1 MMRAKITLS
10 YDGSVFNGFQIQKD
24 EKKSKRSVVGII
36 TDAFET
42 LNINTKIVGSGRT
55 DTLVHAMHQVIH
67 VDLPRFWKDTQQ
79 LQISLN
85 KLVHP
90 HIHIQKIEYA
100 ESSFHARFSAKRRL
114 YRYFFYDGTYQ
125 PMLANYALHVEP
137 LDIKELNAY
146 ARLFVGK
153 HNFEFFKKQD
163 GGNTKNEREIF
174 RAGAYR
180 HQNFIIVY
188 FEGDAFLRSQVR
200 MMCDFLLKMASNKFS
215 VVDLQKQLGREQK
228 ISTKVCPACGLYLSR
243 VYY

>member
-36 TDAFET
+36 TDAFQT
-42 LNINTKIVGSGRT
+42 LNIDTKIVGSGRT

-67 VDLPRFWKDTQQ
+67 VDLPNFWKDTQQ

-85 KLVHP
+85 KLIHP
-90 HIHIQKIEYA
+90 HIHIQKIEDTD
-100 ESSFHARFSAKRRL
+100 ETFHARFSAKRRL
-114 YRYFFYDGTYQ
+114 YRYFFYDGAYQ

-137 LDIKELNAY
+137 LDVKELNAY
-146 ARLFVGK
+146 AKLFVGK

-163 GGNTKNEREIF
+163 GGNTKNEREIS

-215 VVDLQKQLGREQK
+215 LSDLKKQLRGEHK

>member
-1 MMRAKITLS
+1 MMRTKITLS

-42 LNINTKIVGSGRT
+42 LNIDTKIVGSGRT
-55 DTLVHAMHQVIH
+55 DTLVHALHQVIH
-67 VDLPRFWKDTQQ
+67 VDLPNFWKDTKQ

-90 HIHIQKIEYA
+90 HIHIQKIECV
-100 ESSFHARFSAKRRL
+100 SQTFHARFSAKRRL
-114 YRYFFYDGTYQ
+114 YRYFLYDGVYQ

-137 LDIKELNAY
+137 IDVRQLNTY
-146 ARLFVGK
+146 AKLFVGK

-163 GGNTKNEREIF
+163 GGNTQNEREIF

-200 MMCDFLLKMASNKFS
+200 MMCDFLLKMASHKFS
-215 VVDLQKQLGREQK
+215 PLDLQKQLRREHK